1 VQLHG
6 AHGYFLSQWLSP
18 YHNRREDEYGGII
31 ENRARISLE
40 TYDEVRRR
48 CGNDFLVMIKL
59 NSQDFVPDGATFDD
73 CRFVCRELAR
83 RGIDAIEISGG
94 VLASDADLRWARPR
108 LSAHNDEAYFAT
120 SAAQIAEEIEVPVI
134 LVGGLKSIEVLERLL
149 AETRIGYFS
158 LSRPLMTE
166 PNLVQRWQ
174 QGDRSKAKCISCNQC
189 RDPMGNICIFR
200 RQG

>member
-73 CRFVCRELAR
+73 CRFVCRKHSFHKWLLFDHLIKR
-83 RGIDAIEISGG
+83 RSEE
-94 VLASDADLRWARPR
+94 
-108 LSAHNDEAYFAT
+108 N
-120 SAAQIAEEIEVPVI
+120 IA
-134 LVGGLKSIEVLERLL
+134 
-149 AETRIGYFS
+149 
-158 LSRPLMTE
+158 
-166 PNLVQRWQ
+166 
-174 QGDRSKAKCISCNQC
+174 
-189 RDPMGNICIFR
+189 
-200 RQG
+200 